1 MMGVPLTCA
10 HSVACWLTLPTP
22 GRRLCLLWHGTQ
34 PAPLLVP
41 SLPHYLSAPI
51 SIWPFVLGT
60 YYFLS
65 LHTNLSASL
74 LTPTKDLKEQ
84 WTSTGLW
91 AGSGLGASICLHPHP
106 NAGPLGPQA
115 GPLWSRFSCERAS
128 VPYPCL
134 VFNCIWQGTEWT

>member
-1 MMGVPLTCA
+1 MHILLPAGSLFPRQVDACVSFGMG
-10 HSVACWLTLPTP
+10 
-22 GRRLCLLWHGTQ
+22 
-34 PAPLLVP
+34 
-41 SLPHYLSAPI
+41 
-51 SIWPFVLGT
+51 
-60 YYFLS
+60 LS
-65 LHTNLSASL
+65 LHLCSCHPSPITCLLPSAFGPLSWARTISFRSTQISL